1 MLKVENLITGYYKN
15 TPVLEGVN
23 MDLPNG
29 QVHGIVG
36 ANGSGKT
43 TLLQC
48 IHGIIKKVQGEIS
61 YNGMPIK
68 REDVSFLE
76 TDNYFYKRITGR
88 EYLQLFGAFN
98 KDFDVAGWNAL
109 FSLPLNDMVDDYS
122 TGMKKKIAFLSV
134 LSFNTPIVIFDEPFN
149 GIDMETVQLIK
160 VIIKKLKT
168 TGRTVIVTSHILE
181 SLFNVCDTISYVKGK
196 KIEATFYPPDFASI
210 ESRVFGIDTGVG
222 GIFVDKLL
230 KLK

>member
-1 MLKVENLITGYYKN
+1 MLKVENLIAGYYKS

-48 IHGIIKKVQGEIS
+48 IHGTIKKVQGEIL

-76 TDNYFYKRITGR
+76 TDNYFYKRITGK

-98 KDFDVAGWNAL
+98 KDFDVLGWNAL
-109 FSLPLNDMVDDYS
+109 FSLPLDKMVDDYS

-134 LSFNTPIVIFDEPFN
+134 LSFNTPIVILDEPFN

-160 VIIKKLKT
+160 VIIKKLRAS
-168 TGRTVIVTSHILE
+168 GLTVVVTSHILE
-181 SLFNVCDTISYVKGK
+181 SLLNICDTISYVKGK

-210 ESRVFGIDTGVG
+210 ESRVFDIDSNGGGV
-222 GIFVDKLL
+222 IVDKLL